1 MKLGVISDVH
11 GNVEA
16 LDWALAELE
25 PAVDMILLAGDA
37 MHEYR
42 FCNEVV
48 EAARRWDMV
57 YVLGNHELSLLGPG
71 GERARAAPTV
81 KQGNLDFLSTVPTRW
96 EEALDGQ
103 RVGMVHGSP
112 WEPHSEYLVAGNET
126 LRRAGDLGLDIL
138 ILGHTHVPMVMRV
151 GGTLV
156 VNPGSLGES
165 REMSARDLVS
175 YAVVDTTDAHAEIHR
190 FANPRLNAIDP
201 AVSRSG

>member
-1 MKLGVISDVH
+1 MKLGVVSDVH

-16 LDWALAELE
+16 LERALAALE

-48 EAARRWDMV
+48 EAARRYEMG

-71 GERARAAPTV
+71 GERARSGPGV
-81 KQGNLDFLSTVPTRW
+81 RRENLDFLSTVPTRW
-96 EEALDGQ
+96 EKTLGG
-103 RVGMVHGSP
+103 RRIGMVHGSP
-112 WEPHSEYLVAGNET
+112 WEPHSEYLLAGNET
-126 LRRAGDLGLDIL
+126 LRRAGELGLDIL

-165 REMSARDLVS
+165 REVSARELVS
-175 YAVVDTTDAHAEIHR
+175 YAVIDTADTHAEIHR
-190 FANPRLNAIDP
+190 FANPRLTTVRPSAT
-201 AVSRSG
+201 